1 MLIKSYYLGSI
12 QTKDYT
18 VYMMLC
24 ICLQELKDVNDIL
37 KRVFLLMP
45 QYCLGR
51 GLFDMAKNQLF
62 ADVYERLGEI

>member
-12 QTKDYT
+12 QTKDYQ
-18 VYMMLC
+18 VYMTLC

-62 ADVYERLGEI
+62 ADVYERLGE